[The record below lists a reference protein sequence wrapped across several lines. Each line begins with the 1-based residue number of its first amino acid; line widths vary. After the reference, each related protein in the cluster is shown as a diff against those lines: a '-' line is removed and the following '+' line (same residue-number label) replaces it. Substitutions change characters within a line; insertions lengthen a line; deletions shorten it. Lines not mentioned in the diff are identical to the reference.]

1 MKKIISIA
9 LSMVLLVAISIPV
22 ISISVNLGEKGAS
35 GTWVSVPTTTSYYEL
50 YVSKV
55 IEVRPYITYRAR
67 PGTDD
72 WEFVSAGVVNMPYSV
87 TAYARKV

>member
-35 GTWVSVPTTTSYYEL
+35 RTWVSVPTTTSYYEL
-50 YVSKV
+50 YGSSGIFGNHSNSNWFETNV
-55 IEVRPYITYRAR
+55 I
-67 PGTDD
+67 
-72 WEFVSAGVVNMPYSV
+72 
-87 TAYARKV
+87 